1 MSLVHFINKGNLRI
15 ARENMGISPQA
26 ASKKI
31 TTSGKDVVTEW
42 EEGTSLPTWSQV
54 TKLAALYNV
63 PELLFFAKENLQKN
77 KAIPDYRIGVDQK
90 SDEKVKKL
98 INLVVT
104 RQKWIEKQ
112 LRDGGT
118 PKNKL
123 QGTGRHLSS
132 PKQLAEFISEKLGIN
147 IAEMKE
153 ISARKDAL
161 DYLIEKAEEGGIFV
175 GKTISYHHIKVDD
188 MRGLFVSND
197 YCPFIVLNRKDTLSA
212 QMFSF
217 AHELAHFFRRSD
229 AVSNSLDFRNTERNI
244 NPEEVFCN
252 KVAAELLL
260 PERDFVKDSYNKSDI
275 NAISDLYKVSPL
287 SVFYRLKELGK
298 IRNDLQSSLER
309 EIQREMD
316 ENLRLKAEKDKAKSG
331 GNYTNNMRDSNGS
344 LYNRIVQ
351 NSYLENRIGYVEAAN
366 LLRFS
371 PEMV

>member
-15 ARENMGISPQA
+15 ARENIGISPQA

-54 TKLAALYNV
+54 TKLSALYNV

-98 INLVVT
+98 IKLVVT

-112 LRDGGT
+112 LRDDGT

-123 QGTGRHLSS
+123 QGTGRLLSS

-161 DYLIEKAEEGGIFV
+161 DY
-175 GKTISYHHIKVDD
+175 
-188 MRGLFVSND
+188 
-197 YCPFIVLNRKDTLSA
+197 
-212 QMFSF
+212 
-217 AHELAHFFRRSD
+217 
-229 AVSNSLDFRNTERNI
+229 
-244 NPEEVFCN
+244 
-252 KVAAELLL
+252 
-260 PERDFVKDSYNKSDI
+260 
-275 NAISDLYKVSPL
+275 
-287 SVFYRLKELGK
+287 
-298 IRNDLQSSLER
+298 
-309 EIQREMD
+309 
-316 ENLRLKAEKDKAKSG
+316 
-331 GNYTNNMRDSNGS
+331 
-344 LYNRIVQ
+344 
-351 NSYLENRIGYVEAAN
+351 
-366 LLRFS
+366 
-371 PEMV
+371 

>member
-1 MSLVHFINKGNLRI
+1 MRI
-15 ARENMGISPQA
+15 ARENMGIIPQA

-42 EEGTSLPTWSQV
+42 EKGASLPTWSQV
-54 TKLAALYNV
+54 TKLSALYNV
-63 PELLFFAKENLQKN
+63 PELLFFAKENLQRN
-77 KAIPDYRIGVDQK
+77 KTIPDYRIGVDQK

-104 RQKWIEKQ
+104 RQKWIERQ
-112 LRDGGT
+112 LRDSGAQ
-118 PKNKL
+118 KNKL

-147 IAEMKE
+147 ISEMKE

-175 GKTISYHHIKVDD
+175 GKTIAYHYIKVDD

-244 NPEEVFCN
+244 NPEEIFCN

-260 PERDFVKDSYNKSDI
+260 PERDFVKDFYNKSDI

-309 EIQREMD
+309 EIQKEMD
-316 ENLRLKAEKDKAKSG
+316 ENLRIKAEKDKAKNG

-351 NSYLENRIGYVEAAN
+351 SSYLENRIGYVEAAN